1 MSQVISKPTL
11 GELFLAEIYSHSNEK
26 SPKFRSFHAEVL
38 QDFKAEVFQDFHAE
52 VRYLKDT
59 MRSSMV
65 LTKKQPGHAHLQI
78 VYYNCAHCDSIA
90 NHSCVKKHRHNI
102 EAFTK
107 EEFDVLC
114 EAYMNKKKLS
124 KN

>member
-1 MSQVISKPTL
+1 MSQVISKPSL
-11 GELFLAEIYSHSNEK
+11 GEQFLAEIYSQSNEK
-26 SPKFRSFHAEVL
+26 SL
-38 QDFKAEVFQDFHAE
+38 NLQDFHAE
-52 VRYLKDT
+52 VAYLKDT
-59 MRSSMV
+59 VRTSMV
-65 LTKKQPGHAHLQI
+65 KTKKKPGHAHLQI

-90 NHSCVKKHRHNI
+90 SHSCVKKHRHNI

-114 EAYMNKKKLS
+114 EAYMQKKKLQSES

>member
-11 GELFLAEIYSHSNEK
+11 GEQFLAEIYSHSNEK
-26 SPKFRSFHAEVL
+26 SL
-38 QDFKAEVFQDFHAE
+38 NLQDFHAE